1 MKLQVPNFFKILFAQ
16 DYVTE
21 KYYNI
26 LPYNVIPVVYNGADM
41 SRLAPPHSFID
52 VGEFK
57 SVEKLADYLNLLD
70 RNDALFA
77 SYFWWRDYYRL
88 EVRVF
93 QSD

>member
-1 MKLQVPNFFKILFAQ
+1 MKLQVPNLYLISFAQ

-88 EVRVF
+88 EVRV
-93 QSD
+93 SH